1 MTRIATAAP
10 RAILD
15 PATRAPLFGTY
26 AGSLPRVDLAPTAG
40 ALVRLRR
47 EKRWMY
53 VTMASDEVLAAVA
66 IVRLGYAANAFAFVV
81 DRRTGRV
88 VADETAIGPP
98 FVASVEHGGDLGIEA
113 SFRGGMTWLA
123 ITRSTQ
129 GSGYVLDV
137 RMRELRINAWLDGA
151 AAPPALGVVASLGEG
166 LLTTT
171 EKRAPLAAHGQIVV
185 NGQGYSLEGGLGGYD
200 FSQGLL
206 PRHTAWRWA
215 FLLGR
220 AKDGRP
226 VGVNLT
232 EGFVGARECVVWVD
246 GAIVKLP
253 AVQFELD
260 RARPLSPWHV
270 RSEDGRVELGFV
282 PLGLHREERD
292 LGVARSRFLQAAG
305 EFRGRIELPG
315 GEAIAI
321 DRFPGV
327 TEDQDVV
334 W

>member
-1 MTRIATAAP
+1 MTRIAASTP
-10 RAILD
+10 RAVLD
-15 PATRAPLFGTY
+15 PDTRAPLFGAY
-26 AGSLPRVDLAPTAG
+26 AGGLPRVDLAPAAG
-40 ALVRLRR
+40 ALARLRR

-53 VTMASDEVLAAVA
+53 ATIATDDVIAAVA
-66 IVRLGYAANAFAFVV
+66 IVRLGYAANAFAFVI
-81 DRRTGRV
+81 DRRSGRI
-88 VADETAIGPP
+88 VADESAIAPP
-98 FVASVEHGGDLGIEA
+98 FAASVEHGGEGSIEA

-123 ITRSTQ
+123 ITRSAHT
-129 GSGYVLDV
+129 GAYVLDV
-137 RMRELRINAWLDGA
+137 RMRELRMNAWLDGA

-166 LLTTT
+166 LLATT

-215 FLLGR
+215 FMMGR

-253 AVQFELD
+253 AVRFDFD
-260 RARPLSPWHV
+260 RARPQAPWHV

-282 PLGLHREERD
+282 PAGVHREARD
-292 LGVARSRFLQAAG
+292 LGVARSRFLQTAG
-305 EFRGRIELPG
+305 DFRGRIELPG
-315 GEAIAI
+315 GEAITLE
-321 DRFPGV
+321 RMPGV
-327 TEDQDVV
+327 TEDQDVL